1 MIQETYDQCWEIM
14 RAFAPKS
21 IAWNHYDL
29 AQKTPIPDVDIW
41 KEFLMDIDVRDWLT
55 EERSLLQSSE
65 LAKLSTDVSNSRSVG
80 QAQLISAM
88 DRINQSNKTEAATG
102 PIFIYTY
109 VPLNAQQQHAPN
121 VRMLTEDIFHENYN
135 PDNS

>member
-1 MIQETYDQCWEIM
+1 M

-29 AQKTPIPDVDIW
+29 AQKTPIPDVEVW
-41 KEFLMDIDVRDWLT
+41 KEFLMDPDVRDWLA
-55 EERSLLQSSE
+55 EERGLLQSSE

-88 DRINQSNKTEAATG
+88 DRINQSNKNDAATG
-102 PIFIYTY
+102 PAFIYTY